1 MLQEAGT
8 SSAYIYAAGGASSD
22 GSYRARLYAPAAGIP
37 EDPATGSAAAT
48 MPGQIHLCEKLAD
61 GSHRW
66 EIEQGY
72 EMGRPSR
79 IIVEA
84 DTGQG
89 KITAVRV
96 GGQAVQLSQ
105 GVLEF

>member
-1 MLQEAGT
+1 
-8 SSAYIYAAGGASSD
+8 
-22 GSYRARLYAPAAGIP
+22 
-37 EDPATGSAAAT
+37 
-48 MPGQIHLCEKLAD
+48 LAD